1 MLETIPDTE
10 HIVSHDTLLALP
22 AGMKMAVLCRIA
34 ESLAIQVTDPDD
46 WYRELARY
54 RSTDGTDWGT
64 RWAGTPDD
72 DAQAPIPPEDFHET
86 LPAVLHN
93 WRQTN
98 RALDNTMLSMS
109 VMAERAIAAD
119 KDSVLGI
126 PADIKKWR
134 TGHSYIADRLG
145 IETRQA
151 RQYKDRAT
159 LVRHEMATVD
169 TVGQAPQLPLV
180 ATAYRSGEIPPENL
194 DTIVRSLKLVG
205 KYLRAVNLA
214 PENIREVIGQLDE
227 SFRNA
232 ATTVKPA
239 ELSRLTDDI
248 LAQTA
253 AIIDSDGPP
262 PDEVLN
268 KIENSFRY
276 KIVNNKLK
284 VEIITDVVNLEL
296 FLGIMYAGLNFRA
309 HQNRYYSSPPKAREA
324 VETLLDDHAP
334 ATDPHGHAE
343 SGQHAATE
351 QTDSFIDD
359 LNLPNDATP
368 RELLDAAEEQFDT
381 AINDHEI
388 HAVTMDGRQLTK
400 EEMNR
405 LDRRPRHER
414 MHDIYFAHLRA
425 TGRLD
430 PSVQGLALFGGAPT
444 QLRVSM
450 DYETFSNTLGDRL
463 RDEFHLAE
471 EHCRESGFD
480 GFDSGPPRY
489 LQGLALAPE
498 QIIETTHDDD
508 TTMIELDVSR
518 YSDGD
523 GKLRIP
529 KPQRGH
535 PFISRTMFRGTT
547 APQALREQLCDS
559 EVIPHILGSGSVL
572 LDRGR
577 AVRTFSNVVKQDL
590 ANYGSCS
597 IPDCRTPVAYTD
609 GHHLIWWSHGGKT
622 STSNVTLLCPS
633 CHRLVHKSVWTAI
646 FDGQGQLYWKPAP
659 WLDPAQTPIR
669 NTYWG

>member
-1 MLETIPDTE
+1 MLETIPDIE
-10 HIVSHDTLLALP
+10 HIVSHETLQTLP

-34 ESLAIQVTDPDD
+34 ESLANQIADPDR
-46 WYRELARY
+46 WYNELARY
-54 RSTDGTDWGT
+54 SSDGGTDWAT
-64 RWAGTPDD
+64 RWAGAPDEDTQTPV
-72 DAQAPIPPEDFHET
+72 PPEDFHET

-98 RALDNTMLSMS
+98 RALDNTMLSIS
-109 VMAERAIAAD
+109 VMAERAINVD

-134 TGHSYIADRLG
+134 TGHGYIADRLG

-151 RQYKDRAT
+151 GQYRDRAD

-169 TVGQAPQLPLV
+169 TGGKPPQLPLV
-180 ATAYRSGEIPPENL
+180 AAAYRSGEIPPENL

-205 KYLRAVNLA
+205 KYLRAVNLP
-214 PENIREVIGQLDE
+214 PENIRDVFGQLDE

-239 ELSRLTDDI
+239 ELSKLTDDM
-248 LAQTA
+248 LAQAA
-253 AIIDSDGPP
+253 AIIDIDGPP
-262 PDEVLN
+262 PEEVLT

-284 VEIITDVVNLEL
+284 VEIVTEVLNLEL

-309 HQNRYYSSPPKAREA
+309 HQNRYYSSPKKAREA
-324 VETLLDDHAP
+324 VKDLLDDQPGPSDEQHTP
-334 ATDPHGHAE
+334 DE
-343 SGQHAATE
+343 STN
-351 QTDSFIDD
+351 SFIDD
-359 LNLPNDATP
+359 LNLPRDATP
-368 RELLDAAEEQFDT
+368 QQLLDATEQQFDD
-381 AINDHEI
+381 AIDNREI

-400 EEMNR
+400 EEMDR

-430 PSVQGLALFGGAPT
+430 PSVQGLALFGAAPT
-444 QLRVSM
+444 QLRVAM
-450 DYETFSNTLGDRL
+450 DYETFSDTLGDRL
-463 RDEFHLAE
+463 QDEYRLFE
-471 EHCRESGFD
+471 EHRRPHGFQGFD
-480 GFDSGPPRY
+480 PGPPRY
-489 LQGLALAPE
+489 LHGLELAAE
-498 QIIETTHDDD
+498 QLIETVDDD
-508 TTMIELDVSR
+508 GTTMVDIDVST
-518 YSDGD
+518 YANSD

-535 PFISRTMFRGTT
+535 PFISRAMFRGTT
-547 APQALREQLCDS
+547 APQALREQLCDA
-559 EVIPHILGSGSVL
+559 EVIPHILGSGNVL

-577 AVRTFSNVVKQDL
+577 SVRTFSNVLKQDL

-597 IPDCRTPVAYTD
+597 IPDCRTPVAHTD

-622 STSNVTLLCPS
+622 CSRNVTLLCPS
-633 CHRLVHKSVWTAI
+633 CHRLVHKKVWTAV
-646 FDGQGQLYWKPAP
+646 FDGHGQLYWKPAP
-659 WLDPAQTPIR
+659 WLDPTQTPIR